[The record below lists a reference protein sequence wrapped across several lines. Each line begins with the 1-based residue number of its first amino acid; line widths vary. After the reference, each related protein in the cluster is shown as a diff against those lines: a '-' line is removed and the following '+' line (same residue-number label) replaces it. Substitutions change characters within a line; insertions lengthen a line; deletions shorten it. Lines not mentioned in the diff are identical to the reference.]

1 MNYPRYAKGG
11 AATMKDNRNEM
22 GISRSSHTSAAVRS
36 GRLPGG
42 ADSYRARV
50 RETSQVCIR
59 RGRKLSNRG
68 LLPGRALSAK
78 TGYEPV
84 GDNRRVPRPLWPND
98 RAMP

>member
-1 MNYPRYAKGG
+1 
-11 AATMKDNRNEM
+11 M
-22 GISRSSHTSAAVRS
+22 GISRALHTSAVSRS

-42 ADSYRARV
+42 AVYSRARV
-50 RETSQVCIR
+50 RETCQVCIR

-84 GDNRRVPRPLWPND
+84 GDNRRVPRPLWPNADLSD
-98 RAMP
+98 RADKDGRA

>member
-1 MNYPRYAKGG
+1 
-11 AATMKDNRNEM
+11 MKIDRNEM
-22 GISRSSHTSAAVRS
+22 GISRASHTSAPSRS

-42 ADSYRARV
+42 AVYSRARV

-59 RGRKLSNRG
+59 RGRKLANRG

-84 GDNRRVPRPLWPND
+84 EDSRQVPHAYWPND
-98 RAMP
+98 PSSPTPP